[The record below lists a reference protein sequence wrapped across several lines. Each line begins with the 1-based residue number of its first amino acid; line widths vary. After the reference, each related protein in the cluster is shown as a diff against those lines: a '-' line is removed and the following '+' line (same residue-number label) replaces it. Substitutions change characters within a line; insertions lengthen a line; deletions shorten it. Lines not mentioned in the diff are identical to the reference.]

1 MADFRLGRLKFNW
14 RGNWQVATSYEVDD
28 IVKYGANTY
37 VAVSNHTS
45 VSNETMFYSGDSTN
59 WNLHTESI
67 ENKGDWQANYWY
79 KLNDIVKYGN
89 NQYRTT
95 IAHSSTESFDETKFE
110 LFVSGL
116 VFEDTWDIAT
126 EYQPGDIVSYG
137 GYTYVATSIHTGS
150 TPNTLANWEIV
161 TTGFKVVGDWSASTE
176 YKQGDVVLL
185 GGNSYVAKTTN
196 QNSIP
201 SSNPNDWDFIV
212 GGFTWQGTW
221 DSTTT
226 YYAGDAI
233 VRNSNSYIAVAE
245 STNQAPETDATGT
258 YWNTLAE
265 GAQSNVLT
273 TTGDILY
280 RSGAGAARLPIGT
293 DGQVLTVDGN
303 GVPVWENNNVTDPV
317 YYVTTE
323 GSDTNTG
330 ENISRAFASLRYA
343 CDNITGPAT
352 IYVKAGTY
360 YETLPIVVPENVSIV
375 GDNLR
380 TSVISPSTGY
390 FSDTVKITLDQLV
403 TDDGDLVPGT
413 TVTSGSASGDVQ
425 GHETVGGVTVVEI
438 LKTPGSA
445 NWTTTNVYNLIS
457 GGSAAITNVEV
468 VTNENTTMFYM
479 SNKTMLKDLVMDGM
493 AGFEKST
500 TDPKDLNTAT
510 IRGTFLRLNPNSPT
524 TKSPYISQCSAF
536 SQTGVG
542 AIVDGKVHEKWDG
555 TATPSNK
562 SMLFDS
568 FTQIH
573 EGSGGESGV
582 GFFITNNGNSEI
594 VSCFTYY
601 AHASYVATRGGS
613 IRSLAGNSSWGTY
626 GIISSGFNADEVTL
640 DGRIDGV
647 ELNFVEGTNLSPGG
661 SLAPF
666 SGGERVIGAV
676 SGAIAEVVSS
686 QNSANKLL
694 IRKLKGDFTLGETI
708 NGNQSL
714 TTATLV
720 SNADFESGQKGFAL
734 VVRDLS
740 AAPKPGGSI
749 EFVTGSGG
757 EGADQFTYVITNSS
771 YTPPDGKGD
780 LVVVRGSLGS
790 TAVAHDGLLDI
801 VRYTVGGSATLQA
814 NIDAVT
820 TTITVDTISPFTA
833 GSFLSIGDEMM
844 QIDAATP
851 FPSASSI
858 NVTRGVET
866 STASTHS
873 GNDIVRAIT
882 GSNAAQTQNIGDL
895 DASSTDIRVFNEDD
909 ILSGD
914 YIRLDSEFMLVTSSV
929 EDPNGQVLL
938 TLAEEKPTASYDGQT
953 FKIRYLYSQVRL
965 TGHDFLNIG
974 TGGKTTTNFPGLP
987 IQSPAPGNEVTEQL
1001 PGRVYYVS
1009 TDQDGN
1015 FSVGKY
1021 FRVNQS
1027 TGSTLLNAS
1036 SFDLSGLSSLQL
1048 GSIGAQI
1055 GEIISEFSSDGTL
1068 SANSNEKVPTEQAV
1082 KTYVDTEVKN
1092 LKGYVFWA
1100 GAI

>member
-37 VAVSNHTS
+37 VAVANHTS
-45 VSNETMFYSGDSTN
+45 VSNETMFYSGDSTK

-67 ENKGDWQANYWY
+67 ENKGDWQASTWY

-95 IAHSSTESFDETKFE
+95 IAHTSTGAFDPANFE

-116 VFEDTWDIAT
+116 VFEDTWNIAT

-150 TPNTLANWEIV
+150 TPNTLTDWEIV
-161 TTGFKVVGDWSASTE
+161 TTGFKVVGDWDAGTD

-185 GGNSYVAKTTN
+185 GGNSYVSKTTN
-196 QNSIP
+196 SGSIP
-201 SSNPNDWDFIV
+201 SSNPTDWDFIV

-221 DSTTT
+221 DSGTT
-226 YYAGDAI
+226 YYAGDAV
-233 VRNSNSYIAVAE
+233 VRNSNSYIAVSE
-245 STNQAPETDATGT
+245 STNQTPETDATGT

-343 CDNITGPAT
+343 CDNITGPAS

-360 YETLPIVVPENVSIV
+360 FETLPIIVPENVSII
-375 GDNLR
+375 GDNIR
-380 TSVISPSTGY
+380 TSVIKPNTGQA
-390 FSDTVKITLDQLV
+390 SSMLDVTLNALIDE
-403 TDDGDLVPGT
+403 DDIVDGET
-413 TVTSGSASGDVQ
+413 AQ
-425 GHETVGGVTVVEI
+425 GGNATGVIYGHRTVGGVTVLQI
-438 LKTPGSA
+438 LPTSGTWSNSSVFPH
-445 NWTTTNVYNLIS
+445 S
-457 GGSAAITNVEV
+457 GGTASVTSVAAIN
-468 VTNENTTMFYM
+468 NEETTMFFM

-493 AGFEKST
+493 AGFEKSL

-510 IRGTFLRLNPNSPT
+510 IKGTFLRLNPNSPT

-555 TATPSNK
+555 TGTPSNK

-573 EGSGGESGV
+573 EGSGGQSGV
-582 GFFITNNGNSEI
+582 GFFVTNNGNSEI

-601 AHASYVATRGGS
+601 AHASYVATRGGN

-626 GIISSGFNADEVTL
+626 GIISSGFNADEATI

-647 ELNFVEGTNLSPGG
+647 ELNYVEGTNLSPGG
-661 SLAPF
+661 SLAAF
-666 SGGERVIGAV
+666 TNGERVIGAV
-676 SGAIAEVVSS
+676 SGAIAEVLSS
-686 QNSANKLL
+686 QNSANKVLV
-694 IRKLKGDFTLGETI
+694 RKLKGDFTLGETI

-714 TTATLV
+714 TSASLV
-720 SNADFESGQKGFAL
+720 SNADFESGMKGFAL

-749 EFVTGSGG
+749 EFVTGPGNL
-757 EGADQFTYVITNSS
+757 GADQFTYVVTNSS

-780 LVVVRGSLGS
+780 LVVTRGSLGS
-790 TAVAHDGLLDI
+790 TAVTHDGLLDI
-801 VRYTVGGSATLQA
+801 VRYSVGGSATLQA
-814 NIDAVT
+814 SVSAVDT
-820 TTITVDTISPFTA
+820 VLQVDTISPFTA
-833 GSFLSIGDEMM
+833 GSFLIVGNEVM
-844 QIDAATP
+844 QIDASTP

-858 NVTRGVET
+858 NVVRGVET
-866 STASTHS
+866 STATTHA
-873 GNDIVRAIT
+873 GGDLVRAIT
-882 GSNAAQTQNIGDL
+882 GSNQTQTQVIGDL
-895 DASSTDIRVFNEDD
+895 DATQTDIRVFNEDS
-909 ILSGD
+909 IVSGD
-914 YIRLDSEFMLVTSSV
+914 YIRIESEFMLVSSSV
-929 EDPNGQVLL
+929 EDPNGEVLI
-938 TLAEEKPTASYDGQT
+938 TLAEEKPTSSYDGQN

-1027 TGSTLLNAS
+1027 TGSTTLNAS

-1068 SANSNEKVPTEQAV
+1068 SGNSNEKVPTEQAV

>member
-37 VAVSNHTS
+37 VAIANHTS
-45 VSNETMFYSGDSTN
+45 VSNETMFYSGDSTK

-67 ENKGDWQANYWY
+67 ESKGDWQASYWY

-95 IAHSSTESFDETKFE
+95 IAHTSTGAFDPLNFE

-116 VFEDTWDIAT
+116 VFEDTWNIAT

-150 TPNTLANWEIV
+150 TPNTLADWEIV
-161 TTGFKVVGDWSASTE
+161 TTGFKVVGDWDAGTE

-196 QNSIP
+196 TGSIP
-201 SSNPNDWDFIV
+201 SSNPTDWDFIV

-221 DSTTT
+221 NSGTT
-226 YYAGDAI
+226 YYAGDAV
-233 VRNSNSYIAVAE
+233 VRNSNSYIAVSE
-245 STNQAPETDATGT
+245 STNQTPETDATGT

-330 ENISRAFASLRYA
+330 ENISRAFASLRFA
-343 CDNITGPAT
+343 CDNITGPAS

-360 YETLPIVVPENVSIV
+360 FETLPIIVPENVSII
-375 GDNLR
+375 GDNIR
-380 TSVISPSTGY
+380 TSVIKPDAGNASSML
-390 FSDTVKITLDQLV
+390 DVTLDTLV
-403 TDDGDLVPGT
+403 DEDDIVDGNV
-413 TVTSGSASGDVQ
+413 ASGGNATGVIY
-425 GHETVGGVTVVEI
+425 GHRTVGGVTVLQI
-438 LKTPGSA
+438 LPSSGTWDNSSTFPH
-445 NWTTTNVYNLIS
+445 S
-457 GGSAAITNVEV
+457 GGSAA
-468 VTNENTTMFYM
+468 VTAVSSIVNEETTMFFM

-500 TDPKDLNTAT
+500 VDPKDLNTAT
-510 IRGTFLRLNPNSPT
+510 IKGTFLRLNPNSPT

-573 EGSGGESGV
+573 EGSGSQSGV
-582 GFFITNNGNSEI
+582 GFWVTNNGNSEI

-601 AHASYVATRGGS
+601 AHASYVATRGGN

-626 GIISSGFNADEVTL
+626 GIISSGFNADEATI

-647 ELNFVEGTNLSPGG
+647 ELNYVESTNLSPGG

-666 SGGERVIGAV
+666 SNGERVIGAV
-676 SGAIAEVVSS
+676 SGAIAEVLSS
-686 QNSANKLL
+686 QNSADKLL
-694 IRKLKGDFTLGETI
+694 VRKLKGDFTLGETI

-714 TTATLV
+714 TSATLV
-720 SNADFESGQKGFAL
+720 SNADFETGQKGFAL
-734 VVRDLS
+734 VVRDL
-740 AAPKPGGSI
+740 AEAPKPGGSI
-749 EFVTGSGG
+749 EFVTGPGNL
-757 EGADQFTYVITNSS
+757 GADQFTYVVTNSS

-780 LVVVRGSLGS
+780 LVVSRGSLGS
-790 TAVAHDGLLDI
+790 TAVVHDGLSDI
-801 VRYTVGGSATLQA
+801 VRYSVGGSATLQS
-814 NIDAVT
+814 NISAVDT
-820 TTITVDTISPFTA
+820 VLQVDTISPFTA
-833 GSFLSIGDEMM
+833 GSFLIVGNEVM
-844 QIDAATP
+844 QIDASTP

-866 STASTHS
+866 STATTHAGS
-873 GNDIVRAIT
+873 DLVRAIT
-882 GSNAAQTQNIGDL
+882 GSNPTQTQVIGDL
-895 DASSTDIRVFNEDD
+895 DATQTDVRVFNEDS

-914 YIRLDSEFMLVTSSV
+914 YIRIDSEFMLVSSSV
-929 EDPNGQVLL
+929 EDPKGEVLI
-938 TLAEEKPTASYDGQT
+938 TLAEEKPTASYDGQN

-1027 TGSTLLNAS
+1027 TGSTTLNAS

-1068 SANSNEKVPTEQAV
+1068 SSNSNEKVPTEQAV

>member
-45 VSNETMFYSGDSTN
+45 ASNETMFYSADSTN

-67 ENKGDWQANYWY
+67 ETKGDWQANYWY
-79 KLNDIVKYGN
+79 KLNDVAKYGN
-89 NQYRTT
+89 NQYRVTT
-95 IAHSSTESFDETKFE
+95 PHTSQAAFNESNFE

-116 VFEDTWDIAT
+116 VFEDTWAIAT

-150 TPNTLANWEIV
+150 TPNTLVNWEIV
-161 TTGFKVVGDWSASTE
+161 TTGFKVVGDWNAGTE

-196 QNSIP
+196 TGNNP
-201 SSNPNDWDFIV
+201 SSNPTDWDFIV

-221 DSTTT
+221 NSGTT
-226 YYAGDAI
+226 YYAGDAV

-245 STNQAPETDATGT
+245 STNETPETDANGD

-293 DGQVLTVDGN
+293 DGQVLAVN
-303 GVPVWENNNVTDPV
+303 ASGVPVWENNNVTDPV

-343 CDNITGPAT
+343 CDNITGPAS

-360 YETLPIVVPENVSIV
+360 NETLPIIVPENVSII

-380 TSVISPSTGY
+380 TSVIKPAVGQNSSMI
-390 FSDTVKITLDQLV
+390 DVTLDTLV
-403 TDDGDLVPGT
+403 DDDDIVDGET
-413 TVTSGSASGDVQ
+413 AQ
-425 GHETVGGVTVVEI
+425 GGNATGVIYGHRTAGNVTVLQI
-438 LKTPGSA
+438 LPSSGTWSNSSVFPH
-445 NWTTTNVYNLIS
+445 S
-457 GGSAAITNVEV
+457 GGTAA
-468 VTNENTTMFYM
+468 VTAVAPVINEETTMFFM

-500 TDPKDLNTAT
+500 SDPKDLNTAT
-510 IRGTFLRLNPNSPT
+510 IKGTFLRLNPNSPT

-573 EGSGGESGV
+573 EGSGSQSGV

-626 GIISSGFNADEVTL
+626 GIISSGFNADETTL

-666 SGGERVIGAV
+666 SNGERVIGAV
-676 SGAIAEVVSS
+676 SGAIAEVLSS
-686 QNSANKLL
+686 QNSANKVLV
-694 IRKLKGDFTLGETI
+694 RKLKGDFTLGETI
-708 NGNQSL
+708 SGNQSL
-714 TTATLV
+714 TSATLV

-749 EFVTGSGG
+749 EFVTGPGNA
-757 EGADQFTYVITNSS
+757 GADQFTYVVTNSS

-790 TAVAHDGLLDI
+790 TAVTHDGLLDI
-801 VRYTVGGSATLQA
+801 VRYSVGGSATLQA

-833 GSFLSIGDEMM
+833 GSFLIINNEVM

-858 NVTRGVET
+858 NVVRGVET
-866 STASTHS
+866 STASTHA
-873 GNDIVRAIT
+873 GNDTVRAIT
-882 GSNAAQTQNIGDL
+882 GSNPTQTQNIGDL
-895 DASSTDIRVFNEDD
+895 DAVSTNIRVFNEDS
-909 ILSGD
+909 IVSGD
-914 YIRLDSEFMLVTSSV
+914 YVRLDSEFMLVTTST
-929 EDPNGQVLL
+929 EDPNGEVLL

-1027 TGSTLLNAS
+1027 TGSTTLNAS

>member
-37 VAVSNHTS
+37 VAVANHTS
-45 VSNETMFYSGDSTN
+45 ASNETMFYSADSTH

-67 ENKGDWQANYWY
+67 ENKGDWQASYWY

-89 NQYRTT
+89 NQYRATT
-95 IAHSSTESFDETKFE
+95 AHTSTASFEEAKFE

-116 VFEDTWDIAT
+116 VFEDTWNGTT

-137 GYTYVATSIHTGS
+137 GYTYVSTSIHTNS
-150 TPNTLANWEIV
+150 APNTLADWEIV
-161 TTGFKVVGDWSASTE
+161 TTGFKVVGNWAAGTN

-185 GGNSYVAKTTN
+185 GGNSYVSKTTN
-196 QNSIP
+196 IGANP
-201 SSNPNDWDFIV
+201 SSSASDWDFIV

-221 DSTTT
+221 NSGTT

-245 STNQAPETDATGT
+245 STNQTPETDANGD

-280 RSGAGAARLPIGT
+280 RSGAGAARLPIGL
-293 DGQVLTVDGN
+293 DGQTLAVN
-303 GVPVWENNNVTDPV
+303 AAGVPVWETNNVTDPV

-330 ENISRAFASLRYA
+330 ENISRAFASVRYA

-352 IYVKAGTY
+352 IYVKAGVY
-360 YETLPIVVPENVSIV
+360 NETLPIVVPENVSIV

-380 TSVISPSTGY
+380 TSVIKPLAGNSNM
-390 FSDTVKITLDQLV
+390 VKITLDSLV
-403 TDDGDLVPGT
+403 DDQYLVEGDT
-413 TVTSGSASGDVQ
+413 ISGGNATGILYHS
-425 GHETVGGVTVVEI
+425 HTVGGVTVVEV
-438 LKTPGSA
+438 LPTGG
-445 NWTTTNVYNLIS
+445 TTWNTS
-457 GGSAAITNVEV
+457 STWPMGGSAAA
-468 VTNENTTMFYM
+468 VTAVDAIENQHTTMFYLG
-479 SNKTMLKDLVMDGM
+479 NKTMLKDLVMDGM
-493 AGFEKST
+493 NGFVKST
-500 TDPKDLNTAT
+500 SDPKDLNTAT
-510 IRGTFLRLNPNSPT
+510 IRGAFLRLDPNSPT

-542 AIVDGKVHEKWDG
+542 AVVDGNVHSKWDG

-573 EGSGGESGV
+573 EGAGAESGV
-582 GFFITNNGNSEI
+582 GFFVTNNGNSEI
-594 VSCFTYY
+594 VSSFTYY

-626 GIISSGFNADEVTL
+626 GIISSGFNSDETTI

-647 ELNFVEGTNLSPGG
+647 ELNYVEGSATG
-661 SLAPF
+661 AF
-666 SGGERVIGAV
+666 SKGERVVGAV
-676 SGAIAEVVSS
+676 SGALAEVL
-686 QNSANKLL
+686 SAQTAASKLL
-694 IRKLKGDFTLGETI
+694 VRKLKGDYTLGETI
-708 NGNQSL
+708 TGQNTLTQASL
-714 TTATLV
+714 S
-720 SNADFESGQKGFAL
+720 SNAGYEAGQKGFAL
-734 VVRDLS
+734 TIRDLS

-749 EFVTGSGG
+749 EFVTGPGG
-757 EGADQFTYVITNSS
+757 AGADQFTYVISNSS

-780 LVVVRGSLGS
+780 LVVTRGSLNS
-790 TAVAHDGLLDI
+790 TAVAHDGLSAI
-801 VRYTVGGSATLQA
+801 IRYTVGSSATLA
-814 NIDAVT
+814 SNIDAVAT
-820 TTITVDTISPFTA
+820 ELTVDAISAFTSGSYLIINNEMMEIVSFPTPTTIEV
-833 GSFLSIGDEMM
+833 
-844 QIDAATP
+844 
-851 FPSASSI
+851 
-858 NVTRGVET
+858 VRGVQT
-866 STASTHS
+866 TTASTHS
-873 GNDIVRAIT
+873 GSDLVRAISS
-882 GSNAAQTQNIGDL
+882 SNQNQTENIGDL
-895 DASSTDIRVFNEDD
+895 DATNVNIRVFNEDS
-909 ILSGD
+909 ITSGD
-914 YIRLDSEFMLVTSSV
+914 YIRIDSEFMLVSSSV
-929 EDPNGQVLL
+929 EDPNGLVLL
-938 TLAEEKPTASYDGQT
+938 TLAEEKPTSSYDLQD
-953 FKIRYLYSQVRL
+953 FKVRYLYSQVRL

-987 IQSPAPGNEVTEQL
+987 IQSPAAGNEVTELL

-1027 TGSTLLNAS
+1027 TGSTTLNAS

-1082 KTYVDTEVKN
+1082 KSYVDTEVKN